1 MTKLP
6 FLPLTAALLVLGELT
21 YVLCLV
27 AGAVWPQVIDMRGLF
42 VSLLPGFAG
51 FDVLSLLIGV
61 GWIAVYAVYAA
72 AVASLTWNFVARR
85 RTDGAQ

>member
-21 YVLCLV
+21 YVLCLA
-27 AGAVWPQVIDMRGLF
+27 AGAVWPQVIDMRDLF
-42 VSLLPGFAG
+42 SSLLPGFAG
-51 FDVLSLLIGV
+51 FDVVSLLVGV

-72 AVASLTWNFVARR
+72 AIASLAWNFVARR
-85 RTDGAQ
+85 RTAPQ